1 MDKFLIEGGYPLEG
15 RVTISG
21 AKNAALPAMA
31 AALLTDQ
38 RVILRNVPR
47 VRDISTLRSLLEDL
61 GADSSI
67 AREDHGNRVEIEAQ
81 RLSEPVAPYDFVK
94 QMRASILVLGPLLA
108 RFGRARVSL
117 PGGCAIGLRP
127 VNLHIKGL
135 AKLGATL
142 TIDHGYIEAHSDGLK
157 AASIY
162 FDTISVTGTENLMMA
177 ATLADGTTVLENA
190 AREPEVQDLAA
201 LLVKMG
207 ASIEGAGTDRI
218 VIQGVRRLHGAEHRI
233 IPDRI
238 ETGTFLVAAAITGG
252 RLTLANCSAPDQ
264 LTAVT
269 AKLAEVGVQVD
280 VGTPLAAARPGQA
293 PALPSGHVGP
303 PLGAAKPGQ
312 PPALPNGLEVQAPR
326 RLRASDMTTKE
337 YPGFP
342 TDMQAQYMALMTQA
356 EGSSVITE
364 TIFEN
369 RFLHALELA
378 RMGAEISVRGRR
390 AEVKGRTPLSG
401 ANVQASD
408 LRASASLVL
417 AGLAAQGPTLI
428 DRVYHIDRGYQR
440 IEEKLNQVG
449 AKIRRI
455 SEG

>member
-1 MDKFLIEGGYPLEG
+1 
-15 RVTISG
+15 
-21 AKNAALPAMA
+21 MA
-31 AALLTDQ
+31 AALLTNQ
-38 RVILRNVPR
+38 RVVLRNVPR

-67 AREDHGNRVEIEAQ
+67 AHEDHGNRVEIEAGH
-81 RLSEPVAPYDFVK
+81 LSDPVAPYDFVK

-135 AKLGATL
+135 VRLGASI
-142 TIDHGYIEAHSDGLK
+142 TIDHGYIEARSDGLK
-157 AASIY
+157 AADFY

-177 ATLADGTTVLENA
+177 ASLARGTTVLENA
-190 AREPEVQDLAA
+190 AREPEIQDLAA
-201 LLVKMG
+201 LLNKMG
-207 ASIEGAGTDRI
+207 ASIEGAGSDRI
-218 VIQGVRRLHGAEHRI
+218 SIQGVGRLHGAEHRI
-233 IPDRI
+233 IADRI
-238 ETGTFLVAAAITGG
+238 ETGTFLLAAAITGG
-252 RLTLANCSAPDQ
+252 HLTLANCSDPNQ
-264 LTAVT
+264 LNAVL
-269 AKLAEVGVQVD
+269 AKLAEVGVQVKK
-280 VGTPLAAARPGQA
+280 P
-293 PALPSGHVGP
+293 PSSPVEGP
-303 PLGAAKPGQ
+303 EA
-312 PPALPNGLEVQAPR
+312 NVLEVQASAP
-326 RLRASDMTTKE
+326 LRASDMTTQE

-378 RMGAEISVRGRR
+378 RLGADITVSGRR
-390 AEVKGRTPLSG
+390 AVVKGRTPLSG
-401 ANVQASD
+401 SNVQASD

-417 AGLAAQGPTLI
+417 AGLAAQGDTLI
-428 DRVYHIDRGYQR
+428 DRVYHIDRGYER
-440 IEEKLNQVG
+440 IEEKLKKVG
-449 AKIRRI
+449 AHIRRV

>member
-1 MDKFLIEGGYPLEG
+1 VDKFAISGGYPLEG
-15 RVTISG
+15 EVNISG

-38 RVILRNVPR
+38 RVTLRNVPR

-67 AREDHGNRVEIEAQ
+67 AREEHGNRVEIEA
-81 RLSEPVAPYDFVK
+81 RELGALVAAYDFVK

-135 AKLGATL
+135 VRLGASI
-142 TIDHGYIEAHSDGLK
+142 TIDHGYIDARTDGLK
-157 AASIY
+157 GADFY

-177 ATLADGTTVLENA
+177 AALASGTTVLENA
-190 AREPEVQDLAA
+190 AREPEVQDLAT
-201 LLVKMG
+201 LLNRMG
-207 ASIEGAGTDRI
+207 ARIDGAGSDRI
-218 VIQGVRRLHGAEHRI
+218 VIQGASTLHGAEHRI

-252 RLTLANCSAPDQ
+252 RLMLVNSSDPGQ

-269 AKLAEVGVQVD
+269 AKLAEVGVRIKK
-280 VGTPLAAARPGQA
+280 A
-293 PALPSGHVGP
+293 PSGSAQSSEANV
-303 PLGAAKPGQ
+303 
-312 PPALPNGLEVQAPR
+312 LEVQAGET
-326 RLRASDMTTKE
+326 LRASDMTTQE

-378 RMGAEISVRGRR
+378 RMGADISVSGHR
-390 AEVKGRTPLSG
+390 AVVKGRRPLSG
-401 ANVQASD
+401 ATVQASD

-417 AGLAAQGPTLI
+417 AGLAAQGETVI
-428 DRVYHIDRGYQR
+428 DRVYHIDRGYER
-440 IEEKLNQVG
+440 IEEKLNKVG
-449 AKIRRI
+449 AKIQRV

>member
-1 MDKFLIEGGYPLEG
+1 VGE
-15 RVTISG
+15 VNISG

-67 AREDHGNRVEIEAQ
+67 AREEHGNRVEIEA
-81 RLSEPVAPYDFVK
+81 RELGALVAAYDFVK

-135 AKLGATL
+135 VRLGASI
-142 TIDHGYIEAHSDGLK
+142 TIDHGYIDARTDELK
-157 AASIY
+157 GADFY

-177 ATLADGTTVLENA
+177 ATLASGTTVLENA
-190 AREPEVQDLAA
+190 AREPEVQDLAR
-201 LLVKMG
+201 LLNGMG
-207 ASIEGAGTDRI
+207 ARIDGAGSDRI
-218 VIQGVRRLHGAEHRI
+218 VIQGVSSLHGAEHRI

-238 ETGTFLVAAAITGG
+238 ETSTFLVAAAITGG
-252 RLTLANCSAPDQ
+252 HLMLTNSSDPGQ

-269 AKLAEVGVQVD
+269 AKLAEAGVRIKK
-280 VGTPLAAARPGQA
+280 A
-293 PALPSGHVGP
+293 PSGSAQAREGNV
-303 PLGAAKPGQ
+303 
-312 PPALPNGLEVQAPR
+312 LEVQAGES
-326 RLRASDMTTKE
+326 LRASDMTTQE

-356 EGSSVITE
+356 EGSSVIME

-378 RMGAEISVRGRR
+378 RMGADISFSGHR
-390 AEVKGRTPLSG
+390 AVVKGGRPLSG
-401 ANVQASD
+401 TTVQASD

-417 AGLAAQGPTLI
+417 AGLAAQGETVI
-428 DRVYHIDRGYQR
+428 DRVYHIDRGYER
-440 IEEKLNQVG
+440 IEEKLNKVG
-449 AKIRRI
+449 AKIRRV

>member
-1 MDKFLIEGGYPLEG
+1 MDKFAILGGHALEG
-15 RVTISG
+15 QVTISG
-21 AKNAALPAMA
+21 AKNAALPAMT
-31 AALLTDQ
+31 AALLTEQ

-67 AREDHGNRVEIEAQ
+67 SREEHGNRVEIEAR
-81 RLSEPVAPYDFVK
+81 RLNEPVAPYDFVK

-142 TIDHGYIEAHSDGLK
+142 AIEHGYIEARTDGLK
-157 AASIY
+157 GADFQ

-177 ATLADGTTVLENA
+177 ATLADGITVLENA
-190 AREPEVQDLAA
+190 AREPEIQDLGA
-201 LLVKMG
+201 LLNKMG
-207 ASIEGAGTDRI
+207 ASIEGAGSDRI
-218 VIQGVRRLHGAEHRI
+218 VIRGVSRLHGAEHRI

-252 RLTLANCSAPDQ
+252 RLTLSNCSDPSQ
-264 LTAVT
+264 LSAVM
-269 AKLAEVGVQVD
+269 AKLAEVGVRVKK
-280 VGTPLAAARPGQA
+280 PPSI
-293 PALPSGHVGP
+293 SGHSSDANV
-303 PLGAAKPGQ
+303 LD
-312 PPALPNGLEVQAPR
+312 VQAGEA
-326 RLRASDMTTKE
+326 LRASDMTTQE

-356 EGSSVITE
+356 EGSSAITE

-378 RMGAEISVRGRR
+378 RMGADISVSGRR
-390 AEVKGRTPLSG
+390 AVVKGRRYLSG

-417 AGLAAQGPTLI
+417 AGLAAQGETFI
-428 DRVYHIDRGYQR
+428 DRVYHIDRGYER
-440 IEEKLNQVG
+440 IEEKLNKVG

>member
-1 MDKFLIEGGYPLEG
+1 MDKFSISGGHALEG
-15 RVTISG
+15 QVTISG

-31 AALLTDQ
+31 AALLTEQ

-61 GADSSI
+61 GAGSSV
-67 AREDHGNRVEIEAQ
+67 AHEDHGNRVEIEAR
-81 RLSEPVAPYDFVK
+81 RLSEPVAPYDLVK

-117 PGGCAIGLRP
+117 PGACAIGLPP

-142 TIDHGYIEAHSDGLK
+142 TIDHGYIEARTDGLK
-157 AASIY
+157 GADFQ

-190 AREPEVQDLAA
+190 AREPEIQDLAA
-201 LLVKMG
+201 LLNKMG

-218 VIQGVRRLHGAEHRI
+218 VIQGVSRLRGAEHRI

-238 ETGTFLVAAAITGG
+238 GTGTFLVAAAITGG
-252 RLTLANCSAPDQ
+252 RLTLSNCSDPSQ

-269 AKLAEVGVQVD
+269 AKLAEVGVRVKK
-280 VGTPLAAARPGQA
+280 
-293 PALPSGHVGP
+293 LPSSSDH
-303 PLGAAKPGQ
+303 GAEA
-312 PPALPNGLEVQAPR
+312 NVLEVQAGDA
-326 RLRASDMTTKE
+326 LRASDTTTQV

-356 EGSSVITE
+356 EGSSVIME

-369 RFLHALELA
+369 RFLHVLELA
-378 RMGAEISVRGRR
+378 RMGADISVSGRR
-390 AEVKGRTPLSG
+390 AVVKVRRLLSG
-401 ANVQASD
+401 ACVQASD

-417 AGLAAQGPTLI
+417 AGLAAQGLTLI
-428 DRVYHIDRGYQR
+428 DRVYHIDRGYER
-440 IEEKLNQVG
+440 IEEKLNKVG